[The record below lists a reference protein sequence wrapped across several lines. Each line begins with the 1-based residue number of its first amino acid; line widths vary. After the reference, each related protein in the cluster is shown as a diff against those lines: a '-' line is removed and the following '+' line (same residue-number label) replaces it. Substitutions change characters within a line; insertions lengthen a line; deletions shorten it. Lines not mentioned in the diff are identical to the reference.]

1 MENGFKT
8 VVVVVGEKEKEVFAS
23 YFGPDGKVHKGK
35 ARCAAGDEFRPE
47 IGAVIALCR
56 AMGAEPALTC
66 FDVMD
71 AYAKQSARDVEKA
84 AAAEAAAK
92 SSVKVKT
99 SKPQPHEVKG
109 TPVGKLKEVLASYF
123 GPDGKGGRGILK
135 PVGGFAAMDPSE
147 ARSYGVMG
155 TPTKFFD
162 KDGKMLSVGDLVTV
176 DVLQGD
182 VRTGRKWVPVPDLAF
197 VVDEDSDDPVSKG
210 QYIMGA
216 MSACNPKTGKIDGKF
231 RIRKVKSWKEVEVGE
246 VHQDLRVT
254 WEVKLA

>member
-8 VVVVVGEKEKEVFAS
+8 VVVVVGEKEKEVLAS

-35 ARCAAGDEFRPE
+35 ARCAGCDEFRPE

-56 AMGAEPALTC
+56 AMGVEPARTC

-71 AYAKQSARDVEKA
+71 AYAKQSARDVEL
-84 AAAEAAAK
+84 AAK
-92 SSVKVKT
+92 IESVKGSVKVEVP
-99 SKPQPHEVKG
+99 KPKEVKGTPVKG
-109 TPVGKLKEVLASYF
+109 TPVGKL
-123 GPDGKGGRGILK
+123 KGGRGILK
-135 PVGGFAAMDPSE
+135 PVGGFAIMDESK
-147 ARSYGVMG
+147 ARSYGLMG

-162 KDGKMLSVGDLVTV
+162 KDGERLYVGDIVTV
-176 DVLQGD
+176 DALQGD

-231 RIRKVKSWKEVEVGE
+231 RVRKVKSWKEVEVGE

>member
-8 VVVVVGEKEKEVFAS
+8 VVVVVGEKEKEVLAS

-35 ARCAAGDEFRPE
+35 ARCAAGDDFRPE

-99 SKPQPHEVKG
+99 PKPQSHEVKG
-109 TPVGKLKEVLASYF
+109 TPVGKLK
-123 GPDGKGGRGILK
+123 GGHGILK
-135 PVGGFAAMDPSE
+135 PVGGFAVMDPSE

-254 WEVKLA
+254 WEVKLS